1 MLFDDNVFDVNLAL
15 FMPDIDINIDS
26 RNEDILSPME
36 GFLRGNMFKD
46 EYVPYKNLTYLKLNP
61 INEKEKLLFNIMAL
75 DFAMNDLS
83 LCLDLNPKKKEV
95 FDLFKKY
102 VEKKEKLTKEYENL
116 FGPLELNHTIGN
128 TYNWINSPWPWE
140 KLGGSMYV

>member
-1 MLFDDNVFDVNLAL
+1 MLFEDNMFDVNLAL
-15 FMPDIDINIDS
+15 FMPDVDFGRDNK
-26 RNEDILSPME
+26 ILEPME

-46 EYVPYKNLTYLKLNP
+46 EYVPYKNLTYFKLNP
-61 INEKEKLLFNIMAL
+61 INEKENMLYKIMAL
-75 DFAMNDLS
+75 DFAINDLS
-83 LCLDLNPKKKEV
+83 LCLDLNPNKKEE

-102 VEKKEKLTKEYENL
+102 VKEKEKLTKEYENL
-116 FGPLELNHTIGN
+116 FGPLTLTHTTSS